1 MTIKAISDEGLG
13 IKVLIVDD
21 EPEIVRLVSIQL
33 RRRGYQ
39 TLTAANA
46 DEALELAEA
55 EKPDVI
61 LLDINM
67 PGLDGL
73 SSIPDLRKV
82 CTATII
88 MLSSLSASRIKVEA
102 LDRGADDYLVKPFD
116 AEELLARV
124 RVAVRH
130 NRALRNSAYPGE
142 APLVSDD
149 FLRIDLNQRL
159 VERQGEYV
167 RLSKLEYSLIALFVT
182 NLNKTLSRREILQKV
197 WGTEYGDETDILRT
211 LIKQVRR
218 KIEPDPA
225 KPRYLLTEGRTG
237 YRFVLSPIQ

>member
-13 IKVLIVDD
+13 VKVLVVDD

-39 TLTAANA
+39 IPTAANA
-46 DEALELAEA
+46 AEALELAEA

-67 PGLDGL
+67 PGLDGI
-73 SSIPDLRKV
+73 SSIPDLRRV
-82 CTATII
+82 CNATII
-88 MLSSLSASRIKVEA
+88 MVSSLSASRIKVEA

-116 AEELLARV
+116 LEELVARL

-130 NRALRNSAYPGE
+130 NRALQNNAYPGE
-142 APLVSDD
+142 APVIADN

-167 RLSKLEYSLIALFVT
+167 RLSRLEYSLISLLVL

-197 WGTEYGDETDILRT
+197 WGIEYGDETDILRT

-225 KPRYLLTEGRTG
+225 NPRYLLTEGRTG
-237 YRFVLSPIQ
+237 YRFVLPLL

>member
-46 DEALELAEA
+46 EEALELAEA

-88 MLSSLSASRIKVEA
+88 MLSSLSA
-102 LDRGADDYLVKPFD
+102 
-116 AEELLARV
+116 
-124 RVAVRH
+124 
-130 NRALRNSAYPGE
+130 
-142 APLVSDD
+142 
-149 FLRIDLNQRL
+149 Q
-159 VERQGEYV
+159 
-167 RLSKLEYSLIALFVT
+167 
-182 NLNKTLSRREILQKV
+182 
-197 WGTEYGDETDILRT
+197 
-211 LIKQVRR
+211 
-218 KIEPDPA
+218 
-225 KPRYLLTEGRTG
+225 
-237 YRFVLSPIQ
+237 